1 MQAKVS
7 SPLPAGRQMPPF
19 RHGLPAQGVEAVDIN
34 RVYRR
39 AWDYM
44 DDYMI
49 LNMTQIGSLNR
60 IKSMQN
66 KENTSHKMYE

>member
-1 MQAKVS
+1 
-7 SPLPAGRQMPPF
+7 MPPF

-49 LNMTQIGSLNR
+49 LNMTQNGVF
-60 IKSMQN
+60 KQN
-66 KENTSHKMYE
+66 KKACKTKRIQVIRCMNKKKNENIDG